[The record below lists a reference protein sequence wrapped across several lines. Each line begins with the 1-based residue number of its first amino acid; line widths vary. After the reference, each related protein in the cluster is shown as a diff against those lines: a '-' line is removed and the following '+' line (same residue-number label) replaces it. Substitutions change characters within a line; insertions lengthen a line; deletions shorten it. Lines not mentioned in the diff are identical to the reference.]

1 MYNMKDPVLVYLQP
15 RTLSEKQYK
24 EDFEEIIANSNYY
37 LDEVSKTDEKMMQ
50 VEIEWLICP
59 KNKSESDK
67 HVIYMYDKPW
77 RSQKV

>member
-1 MYNMKDPVLVYLQP
+1 MYNMEDPVLMYSQP
-15 RTLSEKQYK
+15 RMLSEKQYK
-24 EDFEEIIANSNYY
+24 ENLEEIIANGNYHS
-37 LDEVSKTDEKMMQ
+37 DEVSETDEEMTQ

-67 HVIYMYDKPW
+67 HVIHVYDKPW